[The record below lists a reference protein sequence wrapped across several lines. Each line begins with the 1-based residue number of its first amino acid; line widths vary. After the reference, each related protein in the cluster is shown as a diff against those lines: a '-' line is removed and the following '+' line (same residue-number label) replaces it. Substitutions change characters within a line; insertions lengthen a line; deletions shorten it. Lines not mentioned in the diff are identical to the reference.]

1 MSEENMSKQ
10 FDPELSILVVDDD
23 AMVKNILVEYLQSMG
38 FKRVHAAKKS
48 SQALQI
54 LQDNK
59 LRIDLI
65 ISDWEMPEVSGLT
78 LLKSVRNSPL
88 RKNTPFI
95 LVTSQRSMERFK
107 ITQAAQW
114 AVDSYI
120 VKPFRQDL
128 LREKIYEIMGWDD
141 KAAS

>member
-1 MSEENMSKQ
+1 MGK

-23 AMVKNILVEYLQSMG
+23 AMVKNILVEYLQGMG
-38 FKRVHAAKKS
+38 FKKVHAAKKS
-48 SQALQI
+48 AQALQI
-54 LQDNK
+54 LQDPK

-78 LLKSVRNSPL
+78 LLKSVRNNPQ
-88 RKNTPFI
+88 RKTTPFI

-114 AVDSYI
+114 SVSAYI
-120 VKPFRQDL
+120 VKPFRQEV
-128 LREKIYEIMGWDD
+128 LRAKIFEIMGWDA
-141 KAAS
+141 KVA